1 MNKIKQL
8 GLSLR
13 QVKFRAILAYLV
25 VLSTGLAIGFANGS
39 SHRQPP
45 AEHEGV
51 SVVPLGQLNESSLKI
66 QIGLSGYEM
75 KLREVT
81 VEPGGAI
88 KEHSH
93 ATRPG
98 LVKTVSG
105 SWIEVRSGKE
115 ISYPASKTEALVEDE
130 NTVHW
135 LYNDGDVPAVALV
148 CGLSKV
154 TQ

>member
-1 MNKIKQL
+1 MKGIQQL
-8 GLSLR
+8 GLCYGQASL
-13 QVKFRAILAYLV
+13 KAILINLV
-25 VLSTGLAIGFANGS
+25 ILSTGLVIGFANGS

-51 SVVPLGQLNESSLKI
+51 SVVPLGKLKESSLKI
-66 QIGLSGYEM
+66 QLGLNGYEM
-75 KLREVT
+75 QLREVT
-81 VEPGGAI
+81 VAPGGAI

-98 LVKTVSG
+98 LVQTISG
-105 SWIEVRSGKE
+105 SWTEVRNGKE
-115 ISYPASKTEALVEDE
+115 FDFPASKKEALIEDE

-135 LYNDGDVPAVALV
+135 LYNDGDVPAVAVV
-148 CGLSKV
+148 CGLSKI